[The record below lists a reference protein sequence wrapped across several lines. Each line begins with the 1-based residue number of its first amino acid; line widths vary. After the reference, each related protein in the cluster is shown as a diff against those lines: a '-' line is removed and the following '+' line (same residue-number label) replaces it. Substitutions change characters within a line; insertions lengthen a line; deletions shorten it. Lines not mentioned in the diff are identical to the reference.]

1 MARDGFSIQFLEVTF
16 LLLERRKINEKN
28 KILIVSRRSSRLMY
42 LYKLYNVSTN
52 NINIRMNNI
61 RNVERRILRSY
72 IVENINQFKSPSLG
86 DF

>member
-61 RNVERRILRSY
+61 RNVERRILRSN